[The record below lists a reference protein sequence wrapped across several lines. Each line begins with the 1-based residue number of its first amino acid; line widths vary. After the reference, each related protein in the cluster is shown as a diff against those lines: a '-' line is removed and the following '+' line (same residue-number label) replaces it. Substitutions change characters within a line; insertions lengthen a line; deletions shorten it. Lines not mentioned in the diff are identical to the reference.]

1 MSQACVKISQNRIHD
16 LLTHA
21 ALDTPI
27 LLILRKLSE
36 LRLSLGSATLSG
48 IVGRISWSRGL
59 RCLDGYSTLHGF
71 FVVLAMLRGSS
82 TALTALIAPF
92 LH

>member
-21 ALDTPI
+21 ALDT
-27 LLILRKLSE
+27 LSIIITLGE
-36 LRLSLGSATLSG
+36 NRLSLGSATLSG

-82 TALTALIAPF
+82 TAPTALIAPF

>member
-1 MSQACVKISQNRIHD
+1 MSQACVKISQNRIND

-21 ALDTPI
+21 ALDT
-27 LLILRKLSE
+27 LSIIITPRE
-36 LRLSLGSATLSG
+36 NRLSLGSATLSG

-59 RCLDGYSTLHGF
+59 RF

-92 LH
+92 HH